1 MMRAMQNPRT
11 HHLFIAALSASFL
24 GLWLLYTLM
33 PQLDVTLSAHFFDP
47 THPDRFPLM
56 YDPLMRFI
64 QKGVHWV
71 AYAAIIVP
79 VLVVILHR
87 LKLSRLN
94 ILNLST
100 RSAAFLLLSLALGP
114 GLVVHGIFK
123 ESFERP
129 RPVHS
134 DIFGGEYAYVPPM
147 VIGNDTGKS
156 FVSGHAATGFFFCAF
171 ALLAATRRWQLALY
185 IVGIGFGLFLG
196 GCRIAQGRHF
206 LSDVL
211 FSGLITLIFIHVSY
225 LVCCIQRRAKV

>member
-1 MMRAMQNPRT
+1 MQNPHT
-11 HHLFIAALSASFL
+11 HYGFLIILSASFL
-24 GLWLLYTLM
+24 GLWVFYTLM
-33 PQLDVTLSAHFFDP
+33 PQLDIRLSGHFFDAA
-47 THPDRFPLM
+47 HPERFPLM

-71 AYAAIIVP
+71 AYVVIAVPALAII
-79 VLVVILHR
+79 LHHM
-87 LKLSRLN
+87 KLHHWNRFG
-94 ILNLST
+94 LSN

-123 ESFERP
+123 EGFERP

-134 DIFGGEYAYVPPM
+134 DVFGGEYVYVPPM

-185 IVGIGFGLFLG
+185 AAGIGFGIFLG
-196 GCRIAQGRHF
+196 ACRIVQGRHF

-211 FSGLITLIFIHVSY
+211 FSGVVTLICVHIAYLICCVQRHV
-225 LVCCIQRRAKV
+225 KH